1 MNSLGK
7 FEDAF
12 KAYESM
18 NSYCSSLEDGCES
31 CKYSLLN
38 EMTDIPCCMFWMAD
52 HCFDEKAVK
61 PTPAAMASKAKKDAV
76 TVLPV
81 QMVKRV
87 MTALEG
93 MIELSTGRKS
103 GESEVEYKVRQT
115 NTAANADA
123 TLGELEDLIL
133 KGEKQ

>member
-1 MNSLGK
+1 MNGLGK

-18 NSYCSSLEDGCES
+18 SNYCNSLEDSCDS

-52 HCFDEKAVK
+52 HCFDSKPAKAV
-61 PTPAAMASKAKKDAV
+61 PMVMASNSQKNAT

-81 QMVKRV
+81 QMVKKV
-87 MTALEG
+87 MAALEG
-93 MIELSTGRKS
+93 MIELIAGRKS
-103 GESEVEYKVRQT
+103 GESEVEYKVRKT
-115 NTAANADA
+115 NTAASADA

-133 KGEKQ
+133 KGEKA